1 MNILFFDEP
10 GLRNALLPLTFTR
23 PTAEL
28 RIGIY
33 TIREKWQQ
41 YFSNAHCYY
50 KTEPYLQAKYFPTK
64 KADLNINGA
73 VCPNE
78 QLVAEIL
85 KLNEGEGLVHQGI
98 LLASKGELK
107 KHIDYFQHVLVIRQ
121 LSDLFTYNGAE
132 IRSDFQIITKDRTS
146 CELTDKHTIVYNPEH
161 VFIENG
167 VKIRAAIINAEDGPV
182 YIGKDVEI
190 QEGAIIK
197 GPFAACKG
205 SVVAMGAKMRGDN
218 TLGPYCKVGGEVSN
232 TIFIGYSNKVHDGFI
247 GNSVIGEWCNLA
259 AGTNVSNLKNNY
271 SSIKVHSYEKHALE
285 DTGKLFHGLI
295 MGDYS
300 RCGIN
305 AMFNTGSVV
314 GVSCNIYDAAFP
326 PKFIPSFAWG
336 SAAGFVEFRLSEA
349 FDVAKKG
356 MARRKVELGADDI
369 AILTYIFD
377 ADKEQRSLLIN
388 KN

>member
-1 MNILFFDEP
+1 MNIQFFDEP
-10 GLRNALLPLTFTR
+10 DLRKALLPLTFTR

-41 YFSNAHCYY
+41 YFSGAHCSF
-50 KTEPYLQAKYFPTK
+50 KTEDYLQGKFPSIDHP
-64 KADLNINGA
+64 DLIINGA

-78 QLVAEIL
+78 HLVAEIN
-85 KLNEGEGLVHQGI
+85 KLAEGEGLVSQGMV
-98 LLASKGELK
+98 LASKGVLK
-107 KHIDYFQHVLVIRQ
+107 KRIDYFQEACIIRTPA
-121 LSDLFTYNGAE
+121 DLFTHNGAE
-132 IRSDFQIITKDRTS
+132 IRADFVQITKGRTS
-146 CELTDKHTIVYNPEH
+146 CEASDKHTIVYNPSN

-197 GPFAACKG
+197 GPFAACQG
-205 SVVAMGAKMRGDN
+205 AVVAMGSKMRGDN

-271 SSIKVHSYEKHALE
+271 SSIKVHSYTNETLE
-285 DTGKLFHGLI
+285 DTGKIFHGLI

-314 GVSCNIYDAAFP
+314 GVSCNVYDAAFP
-326 PKFIPSFAWG
+326 PKFLPSFAWG
-336 SAAGFVEFRLSEA
+336 SAAGFVEFRLNDA
-349 FDVAKKG
+349 FEVAKKG
-356 MARRKVELGADDI
+356 MARRKVELSAEDVK
-369 AILTYIFD
+369 ILTYVFNEE
-377 ADKEQRSLLIN
+377 KKQRTQLL
-388 KN
+388 K

>member
-10 GLRNALLPLTFTR
+10 GLRKALLPLTFTR
-23 PTAEL
+23 PAAEL

-41 YFSNAHCYY
+41 YFSNAHCYFQ
-50 KTEPYLQAKYFPTK
+50 TEDYLQGKFPSTHS
-64 KADLNINGA
+64 ADLYINGC

-78 QLVAEIL
+78 QLVAAIQ
-85 KLNEGEGLVHQGI
+85 KLTDGEGLTYQG
-98 LLASKGELK
+98 LVLASKGVLK
-107 KHIDYFQHVLVIRQ
+107 KHIDYFQDVLIIRKPG
-121 LSDLFTYNGAE
+121 DLFTHNGAE
-132 IRSDFQIITKDRTS
+132 IRNDFKRITKDRTS
-146 CELTDKHTIVYNPEH
+146 CEIADKHTIVYNPSN

-167 VKIRAAIINAEDGPV
+167 VSIKAAIINAEDGPV
-182 YIGKDVEI
+182 YIGKDVDI

-197 GPFAACKG
+197 GPFAACQG
-205 SVVAMGAKMRGDN
+205 AVVAMGAKMRGDN

-271 SSIKVHSYEKHALE
+271 SSIKVHSYTNDALE
-285 DTGKLFHGLI
+285 DTGQLFHGLI

-305 AMFNTGSVV
+305 SMFNTGSVV
-314 GVSCNIYDAAFP
+314 GVSCNLYDAAFP

-336 SAAGFVEFRLSEA
+336 SASGFTEFRLAEA
-349 FDVAKKG
+349 FDVARKG
-356 MARRKVELGADDI
+356 MARRKVELSAEDI
-369 AILTYIFD
+369 TILTHIFNHE
-377 ADKEQRSLLIN
+377 AQQRSQLL
-388 KN
+388 K

>member
-1 MNILFFDEP
+1 MNILFFEEP
-10 GLRNALLPLTFTR
+10 SLRKALLPLTFTR

-41 YFSNAHCYY
+41 YFSNAHFFF
-50 KTEPYLQAKYFPTK
+50 KTEAYLQGKFPLTTD
-64 KADLNINGA
+64 AEFYINGS

-85 KLNEGEGLVHQGI
+85 KLNDGEGLVYQGM
-98 LLASKGELK
+98 LLASKGVLK
-107 KHIDYFQHVLVIRQ
+107 KHIDYFQEVLVVRHP
-121 LSDLFTYNGAE
+121 SDLFTHNGAE
-132 IRSDFQIITKDRTS
+132 IRKDFKLITKDRTS
-146 CELTDKHTIVYNPEH
+146 CELADKHTIVYNPSN
-161 VFIENG
+161 VFIEKG
-167 VKIRAAIINAEDGPV
+167 ASIKAAIINAEDGPV
-182 YIGKDVEI
+182 YIGADVEI
-190 QEGAIIK
+190 QEGSIIK
-197 GPFAACKG
+197 GPFAACQG
-205 SVVAMGAKMRGDN
+205 AVVAMGSKMRGDN

-271 SSIKVHSYEKHALE
+271 SPIKVHSYVNHQLE
-285 DTGKLFHGLI
+285 DTGKIFHGLI

-336 SAAGFVEFRLSEA
+336 SAAGFIEFRLIEA

-356 MARRKVELGADDI
+356 MARRKVELSADDV
-369 AILTYIFD
+369 AILTYIFN
-377 ADKEQRSLLIN
+377 ADKPQRSLLIN

>member
-1 MNILFFDEP
+1 MNIQFFDEP
-10 GLRNALLPLTFTR
+10 NLRKALLPLTFTR
-23 PTAEL
+23 PVAEL
-28 RIGIY
+28 RIGIL
-33 TIREKWQQ
+33 TIREKWQK
-41 YFSNAHCYY
+41 YFLGAHSYF
-50 KTEPYLQAKYFPTK
+50 KTEDYLQGKFPSIE
-64 KADLNINGA
+64 KADLIINGA

-78 QLVAEIL
+78 HLVAEIN
-85 KLNEGEGLVHQGI
+85 KLTEGEGLVSQGMV
-98 LLASKGELK
+98 LASKGVLK
-107 KHIDYFQHVLVIRQ
+107 KRVDYFQEVCIVRTPA
-121 LSDLFTYNGAE
+121 DLFTHNGAE
-132 IRSDFQIITKDRTS
+132 IRADFTRLTKGRTS
-146 CELTDKHTIVYNPEH
+146 CEVGDKHTIVYNPEN

-197 GPFAACKG
+197 GPFAACQG
-205 SVVAMGAKMRGDN
+205 AVVAMGSKMRGDN
-218 TLGPYCKVGGEVSN
+218 TLGPFCKVGGEVSN

-271 SSIKVHSYEKHALE
+271 SSIKVHAYTSDALE
-285 DTGKLFHGLI
+285 DTHKIFHGLI

-314 GVSCNIYDAAFP
+314 GVSCNVYDAAFP
-326 PKFIPSFAWG
+326 PKFLPSFAWG

-349 FDVAKKG
+349 FEVAKKG
-356 MARRKVELGADDI
+356 MARRKVELSTEDVN
-369 AILTYIFD
+369 ILTHIFNEE
-377 ADKEQRSLLIN
+377 KQHREQLL
-388 KN
+388 K

>member
-10 GLRNALLPLTFTR
+10 GLRKALLPLTFTR

-41 YFSNAHCYY
+41 YFLNAHCYFQ
-50 KTEPYLQAKYFPTK
+50 TETYLQGKYPSVVS
-64 KADLNINGA
+64 AEYRINGS

-78 QLVAEIL
+78 HLVGEIL
-85 KLNEGEGLVHQGI
+85 KLQEGEGLIYQGLI
-98 LLASKGELK
+98 LASKGTLK
-107 KHIDYFQHVLVIRQ
+107 KHIDYFQEVLVIRQ
-121 LSDLFTYNGAE
+121 LSDLFTHNGAE
-132 IRSDFQIITKDRTS
+132 IRSDYMLITKDRTS
-146 CELTDKHTIVYNPEH
+146 CAVEDTHTIVYNPSN

-182 YIGKDVEI
+182 YIGKDAEI

-197 GPFAACKG
+197 GPFAACQG
-205 SVVAMGAKMRGDN
+205 AVVAMGSKMRGDN

-271 SSIKVHSYEKHALE
+271 SSIKVHSYMNGQLE

-336 SAAGFVEFRLSEA
+336 SAAGFAEFRLEEA
-349 FDVAKKG
+349 CDVAKKG
-356 MARRKVELGADDI
+356 MARRKVELSGDDI
-369 AILTYIFD
+369 SILKHIFQ
-377 ADKEQRSLLIN
+377 AEAPQRSVLIKTN
-388 KN
+388 

>member
-10 GLRNALLPLTFTR
+10 ALRKALLPLTFTR
-23 PTAEL
+23 PAAEL

-41 YFSNAHCYY
+41 YFSNAHCFF
-50 KTEPYLQAKYFPTK
+50 KTEPYLQAKYPLT
-64 KADLNINGA
+64 ASAQLHINGC

-78 QLVAEIL
+78 HLVAEIE
-85 KLNEGEGLVHQGI
+85 KLNEGEGLVYQGMV
-98 LLASKGELK
+98 LASKGVLK
-107 KHIDYFQHVLVIRQ
+107 KRVDYFQEVLVIRNP
-121 LSDLFTYNGAE
+121 SDLFTHNGAE
-132 IRSDFQIITKDRTS
+132 IRNDFKLITKGRTS
-146 CELTDKHTIVYNPEH
+146 CEITDKHTIVYNPSN

-167 VKIRAAIINAEDGPV
+167 VSIKAAIINAEDGPV

-190 QEGAIIK
+190 QEGTIIK
-197 GPFAACKG
+197 GPFAAG
-205 SVVAMGAKMRGDN
+205 QGAVLAMGSKMRGDN
-218 TLGPYCKVGGEVSN
+218 TIGPYCKVGGEVSN

-271 SSIKVHSYEKHALE
+271 SSIKVHSYENDQLE
-285 DTGKLFHGLI
+285 DTGKIFHGLI

-305 AMFNTGSVV
+305 SMFNTGSVV

-336 SAAGFVEFRLSEA
+336 SAAGFTEFRLTEA

-356 MARRKVELGADDI
+356 MARRKVELAPEDI
-369 AILTYIFD
+369 AILTHVFG
-377 ADKEQRSLLIN
+377 AEAQQRSLLMKTI
-388 KN
+388 

>member
-10 GLRNALLPLTFTR
+10 SLRKALLPLTFTR

-41 YFSNAHCYY
+41 YFPNAHCFFQ
-50 KTEPYLQAKYFPTK
+50 TETYLQGKFPSTSE
-64 KADLNINGA
+64 AQFYINGS

-78 QLVAEIL
+78 HLVSEVL
-85 KLNEGEGLVHQGI
+85 KLQDGEGLVYQG
-98 LLASKGELK
+98 LVLVSKGTLK
-107 KHIDYFQHVLVIRQ
+107 KHIDYFQEVLVIRQ
-121 LSDLFTYNGAE
+121 PGDLFTHNGAE
-132 IRSDFQIITKDRTS
+132 IRSDFKLITKDRTS
-146 CELTDKHTIVYNPEH
+146 CELADKHTIVYNPSN

-197 GPFAACKG
+197 GPFAACQG
-205 SVVAMGAKMRGDN
+205 AVVAMGSKMRGDN

-271 SSIKVHSYEKHALE
+271 SSIKVHSYLNDQLE
-285 DTGKLFHGLI
+285 DTGKIFHGLI

-336 SAAGFVEFRLSEA
+336 SAAGFVEFRLEEA

-356 MARRKVELGADDI
+356 MARRKVELNGNDI
-369 AILTYIFD
+369 SILKHIFQ
-377 ADKEQRSLLIN
+377 AEATQRSLLIKTN
-388 KN
+388 

>member
-1 MNILFFDEP
+1 MNIQFFDEP
-10 GLRNALLPLTFTR
+10 DLRKALLPLTFTR
-23 PTAEL
+23 PVAEL
-28 RIGIY
+28 RLGIL

-41 YFSNAHCYY
+41 YFLGAHCYF
-50 KTEPYLQAKYFPTK
+50 KTEDYLQGKFPSIEI
-64 KADLNINGA
+64 ADLFINGS

-78 QLVAEIL
+78 HLVAEIN
-85 KLNEGEGLVHQGI
+85 KLTEGEGLVSQGMV
-98 LLASKGELK
+98 LASKGVLEK
-107 KHIDYFQHVLVIRQ
+107 RIDYFQEVCIICTPA
-121 LSDLFTYNGAE
+121 DLFTYNGAE
-132 IRSDFQIITKDRTS
+132 IRVDFARITKDRTS
-146 CELTDKHTIVYNPEH
+146 CEITDKHTIVYNPEN

-197 GPFAACKG
+197 GPFAACQG
-205 SVVAMGAKMRGDN
+205 AVVAMGSKMRGDN

-271 SSIKVHSYEKHALE
+271 SSIKVHSYTNETLE
-285 DTGKLFHGLI
+285 DSGKIFHGLI

-314 GVSCNIYDAAFP
+314 GVSCNVYDAAFP
-326 PKFIPSFAWG
+326 PKFLPSFAWG
-336 SAAGFVEFRLSEA
+336 SAAGFVEFRLEEA
-349 FDVAKKG
+349 CEVAKKG
-356 MARRKVELGADDI
+356 MARRKIELSAEDVN
-369 AILTYIFD
+369 ILTHIFN
-377 ADKEQRSLLIN
+377 AEKQQREQLL
-388 KN
+388 K

>member
-1 MNILFFDEP
+1 MIILFFDEP
-10 GLRNALLPLTFTR
+10 SLRKALLPLTFTR

-41 YFSNAHCYY
+41 YFPNAHSFFQ
-50 KTEPYLQAKYFPTK
+50 TESYLQGKFPPTSD
-64 KADLNINGA
+64 AQFYINGS

-78 QLVAEIL
+78 HLVAEIL
-85 KLNEGEGLVHQGI
+85 KLQDGEGLVYQG
-98 LLASKGELK
+98 LVLASKGILK
-107 KHIDYFQHVLVIRQ
+107 KHIDYFQEVLVIRQ
-121 LSDLFTYNGAE
+121 PSDLFTHNGAE
-132 IRSDFQIITKDRTS
+132 IRSDFKLITKDRTS
-146 CELTDKHTIVYNPEH
+146 CDLADEHTIVYNPSN

-197 GPFAACKG
+197 GPFAACQG
-205 SVVAMGAKMRGDN
+205 AVVAMGSKMRGDN

-271 SSIKVHSYEKHALE
+271 SSIKVHSYLSDQLE
-285 DTGKLFHGLI
+285 DTGKIFHGLI

-336 SAAGFVEFRLSEA
+336 SAAGFVEFRLEEA

-356 MARRKVELGADDI
+356 MARRKVELGGNDI
-369 AILTYIFD
+369 SILKHIFQEE
-377 ADKEQRSLLIN
+377 ASQRSLLIKTN
-388 KN
+388 

>member
-10 GLRNALLPLTFTR
+10 SLRKALLPLTFTR

-41 YFSNAHCYY
+41 YFSNAHCYFQ
-50 KTEPYLQAKYFPTK
+50 TQDYLQAKFLSINT
-64 KADLNINGA
+64 ADIYINGS

-78 QLVAEIL
+78 HLFAEIQ
-85 KLNEGEGLVHQGI
+85 KLNEGEGLVQQGMV
-98 LLASKGELK
+98 LASKGVLK
-107 KHIDYFQHVLVIRQ
+107 KRVDYFQEATIIRTPC
-121 LSDLFTYNGAE
+121 DLFTHNGVE
-132 IRSDFQIITKDRTS
+132 IRHDFKLITKDRTS
-146 CELTDKHTIVYNPEH
+146 CEIADKHTIIYNPSN

-167 VKIRAAIINAEDGPV
+167 VSIKAAIINAEDGPV
-182 YIGKDVEI
+182 YLGKDVEV

-197 GPFAACKG
+197 GPFAAGQG
-205 SVVAMGAKMRGDN
+205 SVIAMGAKMRGDN

-271 SSIKVHSYEKHALE
+271 SSIKVHSYTNDALE
-285 DTGKLFHGLI
+285 DTGQLFHGLI

-305 AMFNTGSVV
+305 SMFNTGSVV
-314 GVSCNIYDAAFP
+314 GVSCNVYDAAFP

-336 SAAGFVEFRLSEA
+336 SAAGFVEFRLAEA
-349 FDVAKKG
+349 FDVAKKC
-356 MARRKVELGADDI
+356 MARRKVELSEADVH
-369 AILTYIFD
+369 ILTHIFNEE
-377 ADKEQRSLLIN
+377 AQQRSQLL
-388 KN
+388 K

>member
-1 MNILFFDEP
+1 MNIQFFDEP
-10 GLRNALLPLTFTR
+10 NLRKALLPLTFTR
-23 PTAEL
+23 PVAEL
-28 RIGIY
+28 RIGIL

-41 YFSNAHCYY
+41 YFLSAHCYF
-50 KTEPYLQAKYFPTK
+50 KTEDYLQGKFPSITTP
-64 KADLNINGA
+64 DLSINGA

-78 QLVAEIL
+78 HLVVEIN
-85 KLNEGEGLVHQGI
+85 KLTEGEGLVSQGMV
-98 LLASKGELK
+98 LASKGVLK
-107 KHIDYFQHVLVIRQ
+107 KRIDYFQEVCIIRTPA
-121 LSDLFTYNGAE
+121 DLFTYNGAE
-132 IRSDFQIITKDRTS
+132 IREDFKRITKGRTS
-146 CELTDKHTIVYNPEH
+146 CEVTDKHTIVYNPEN

-167 VKIRAAIINAEDGPV
+167 VKIRASIINAEDGPV

-197 GPFAACKG
+197 GPFAACQG
-205 SVVAMGAKMRGDN
+205 AVVAMGSKMRGDN

-271 SSIKVHSYEKHALE
+271 SSIKVHSYVNEALE
-285 DTGKLFHGLI
+285 DSGKIFHGLI

-314 GVSCNIYDAAFP
+314 GVSCNVYDAAFP
-326 PKFIPSFAWG
+326 PKFLPSFAWG
-336 SAAGFVEFRLSEA
+336 SAAGFVEFRLDEA
-349 FDVAKKG
+349 FEVAKKG
-356 MARRKVELGADDI
+356 MARRKVELSTEDVN
-369 AILTYIFD
+369 ILTHIFN
-377 ADKEQRSLLIN
+377 AEKKQREQLL
-388 KN
+388 K

>member
-10 GLRNALLPLTFTR
+10 GLRKALLPLTFTR
-23 PTAEL
+23 PAAEL

-41 YFSNAHCYY
+41 YFSNAHCYFQ
-50 KTEPYLQAKYFPTK
+50 TETYLQGKYPST
-64 KADLNINGA
+64 DSVQLYINGS

-78 QLVAEIL
+78 QLVAEIQ
-85 KLNEGEGLVHQGI
+85 KLNEGEGLTYQG
-98 LLASKGELK
+98 LVLASKGVLK
-107 KHIDYFQHVLVIRQ
+107 KHVDYFQDVLIIRKP
-121 LSDLFTYNGAE
+121 SDLFTHNGAE
-132 IRSDFQIITKDRTS
+132 IRNDFKLITKDRVS
-146 CELTDKHTIVYNPEH
+146 CGIADKHTIVYNPSN
-161 VFIENG
+161 VFVENG
-167 VKIRAAIINAEDGPV
+167 VSVKAAIINAEDGPV

-190 QEGAIIK
+190 QEGTIIK
-197 GPFAACKG
+197 GPFAACQG
-205 SVVAMGAKMRGDN
+205 SVIAMGSKMRGDN
-218 TLGPYCKVGGEVSN
+218 TIGPYCKVGGEVSN

-259 AGTNVSNLKNNY
+259 AGTNISNLKNNY
-271 SSIKVHSYEKHALE
+271 SSIKVHSYSTDELE
-285 DTGKLFHGLI
+285 DTGKTFHGLI

-314 GVSCNIYDAAFP
+314 GVSCNVFDAAFP

-336 SAAGFVEFRLSEA
+336 SASGFTEFRLAEA

-356 MARRKVELGADDI
+356 MARRKVELSAEDI
-369 AILTYIFD
+369 AILTHIFNQE
-377 ADKEQRSLLIN
+377 AQQRSQLL
-388 KN
+388 K

>member
-10 GLRNALLPLTFTR
+10 NIRKALLPLTFTR
-23 PTAEL
+23 PVAEL

-41 YFSNAHCYY
+41 YFLNAHCYF
-50 KTEPYLQAKYFPTK
+50 KTEDYLQGKFPSTAH
-64 KADLNINGA
+64 ADLTINGA

-78 QLVAEIL
+78 HLVAEIN
-85 KLNEGEGLVHQGI
+85 KLANGEGLVARGMV
-98 LLASKGELK
+98 LAYKGVLK
-107 KHIDYFQHVLVIRQ
+107 KRIDYFQEACIIESS
-121 LSDLFTYNGAE
+121 SDLFTHNGSEIRADFHLITKGRVTAE
-132 IRSDFQIITKDRTS
+132 I
-146 CELTDKHTIVYNPEH
+146 EDKHTIVYKPFD
-161 VFIENG
+161 VFIEAG

-182 YIGKDVEI
+182 YIGKHVEI

-197 GPFAACKG
+197 GPFAACEG
-205 SVVAMGAKMRGDN
+205 AVVAMGAKMRGDN

-271 SSIKVHSYEKHALE
+271 SSIKVHSYTSDDLE
-285 DTGKLFHGLI
+285 DTGKIFHGLI

-314 GVSCNIYDAAFP
+314 GVSCNVYDAAFP

-336 SAAGFVEFRLSEA
+336 GAAGFSEFRLTEA
-349 FDVAKKG
+349 FEVARKG
-356 MARRKVELGADDI
+356 MARRNVVLTEEDVK
-369 AILTYIFD
+369 ILTHVFHV
-377 ADKEQRSLLIN
+377 ENQQRLKLL
-388 KN
+388 K